1 MRYPTPRLEAQPLST
16 FPAIM
21 SAIDPNAIVRGLQ
34 LTLVGAF
41 RALQNPSLFESQHYR
56 QAALAVGLGLLLRI
70 IIGIP
75 VFILR
80 GTLYT
85 ASFVIT
91 TNPHWV
97 NNVVSSLDFLERY
110 VLQLPFFLMALMQY
124 ITPTLDELF
133 MKSLAWVDQT
143 YLQKHK
149 DDNHPLRPLY
159 SPSLQQYSAEHRAL
173 GKTSPLKK
181 KAKSSFMVFLQRYLR
196 KAGISLAVYICSFTP
211 YLGPLVL
218 PAASFYSFRGA
229 VGVVPAAIIFA
240 IGAFLPKRWMVVGLQ
255 SYFASRGLMRELL
268 EPYFKRVKFT
278 PEQKRLWF
286 RDREGLLFGFAI
298 GWYLLIKTPYFGILL
313 YGIAEAAT
321 AFLVT
326 KITDPPPPPSSAEA
340 KDFPASQI
348 VWKNK
353 HEFVQL
359 PIDKIDKL
367 EEYVHNLP
375 ERAKEKIQRMD
386 SDRERKARDE
396 LEQME

>member
-1 MRYPTPRLEAQPLST
+1 MST
-16 FPAIM
+16 
-21 SAIDPNAIVRGLQ
+21 IDPNAILRGLQ
-34 LTLVGAF
+34 LTLVGAY

-56 QAALAVGLGLLLRI
+56 QAALAVALGLALRI

-75 VFILR
+75 VWILR

-85 ASFVIT
+85 ASFMIT

-143 YLQKHK
+143 YLAKHK

-159 SPSLQQYSAEHRAL
+159 SPSLQQYTAHHERL
-173 GKTSPLKK
+173 DKTSALKK
-181 KAKSSFMVFLQRYLR
+181 QTKSSFVIFLQRYAR
-196 KAGISLAVYICSFTP
+196 KAGISLAVYICSFVP

-268 EPYFKRVKFT
+268 EPYFKRVKYT

-326 KITDPPPPPSSAEA
+326 KITDPPPPPSSPEA
-340 KDFPASQI
+340 KDFAQSQI

-353 HEFVQL
+353 HEFVAL
-359 PIDKIDKL
+359 PIDKIDRL
-367 EEYVHNLP
+367 EELVHQLP
-375 ERAKEKIQRMD
+375 EKAKEKIQRLD
-386 SDRERKARDE
+386 GEREGRAQEKLQD
-396 LEQME
+396 MEEKRVY